1 MFEKVYVIVGKNEA
15 DIYRM
20 MKIAT
25 FHSLRTTYK
34 IGVYG
39 TDRQHELFI
48 VTTQWK
54 YRKFMKAIAEP
65 TNKSAL

>member
-1 MFEKVYVIVGKNEA
+1 MFEKLYVIVGKNEA

-48 VTTQWK
+48 ITTPWR
-54 YRKFMKAIAEP
+54 YRKFMKAISLPA
-65 TNKSAL
+65 NKDKL

>member
-1 MFEKVYVIVGKNEA
+1 MFEKLYVIVGANEA

-39 TDRQHELFI
+39 ADRQHELFI
-48 VTTQWK
+48 ITTPWR
-54 YRKFMKAIAEP
+54 YHKFMKAISVPA
-65 TNKSAL
+65 NKDKL